1 MEFFMK
7 QVFVSYASPDKVIAH
22 EIVEFLE
29 KVDISCFI
37 APRDIDGG
45 KAYAKALMEAI
56 DQCDLFVLVASSA
69 IIASDHVLNEVEAVV
84 NKKKEILPILVE
96 DFEMSDEFKYYLG
109 RKQWITAYPEDV
121 HSYFEKIRDLV
132 LDILPKKEVKP
143 IIMPDPE
150 PISDGPKTTIFEYV
164 PSRGIMINPEDHQR
178 NVSFRTDTFVN
189 MMGEIYEKIEALVG
203 EPQAQEIFFN
213 SGYASGKNFAE
224 RISNQWDFGY
234 HVEDIKLKFDK
245 WCKFDSAVG
254 WGRFSANLELDPETD
269 SIGGS
274 ICINEAFIVDNKKK
288 RKICNFIKG
297 YCTGV
302 CEVLLN
308 SSEVELVCAECP
320 LNSKFKTKCVMEI
333 KTK

>member
-1 MEFFMK
+1 MK
-7 QVFVSYASPDKVIAH
+7 QIFVSYASADRTTAY
-22 EIVEFLE
+22 EIVEYLE
-29 KVDISCFI
+29 KSGISCFI

-56 DQCDLFVLVASSA
+56 DGCNLVVLVASSA
-69 IIASDHVLNEVEAVV
+69 ILPSEHVLNEVEAVI
-84 NKKKEILPILVE
+84 NKKKEMLPILIE
-96 DFEMSDEFKYYLG
+96 DFEMSDEYKYYLG
-109 RKQWITAYPEDV
+109 RKQWITAYPEAVDT
-121 HSYFEKIRDLV
+121 YFEKIKDLIA
-132 LDILPKKEVKP
+132 DKLPKKEVKP
-143 IIMPDPE
+143 VVVDEPE
-150 PISDGPKTTIFEYV
+150 TTKDGPKTTVFEYV

-189 MMGEIYEKIEALVG
+189 MMGEIYEKVDRLVG
-203 EPQAQEIFFN
+203 EEEAQEIFFN

-234 HVEDIKLKFDK
+234 SVDDIKLKFDK

-254 WGRFSANLELDPETD
+254 WGKFSANLELDEETD
-269 SIGGS
+269 SIGGT

-288 RKICNFIKG
+288 RKICYFIKG

-302 CEVLLN
+302 AEVLLN
-308 SSEVELVCAECP
+308 SPEIELVCAQCP
-320 LNSKFKTKCVMEI
+320 LNSKFKTQCVLEI